1 MESILNSELG
11 NIELCVLAN
20 YGGVMVTE
28 RGSSAT
34 MSGLLTKSAVLEAKE
49 KGAGMVDYE
58 DVENLSGG
66 NLAKKGITSLGEVL
80 KRNKGAIGKAVG
92 KVAENVLGG
101 SKMSSY
107 STSGGSKLSKYM

>member
-28 RGSSAT
+28 RGS

-92 KVAENVLGG
+92 KATESALGG
-101 SKMSSY
+101 GKMSSY
-107 STSGGSKLSKYM
+107 SSSGGSKLSKYM

>member
-1 MESILNSELG
+1 MVG
-11 NIELCVLAN
+11 
-20 YGGVMVTE
+20 YG
-28 RGSSAT
+28 RRHGSSAT
-34 MSGLLTKSAVLEAKE
+34 MSGLLTKSGVLEAKE

-92 KVAENVLGG
+92 KATESALGG
-101 SKMSSY
+101 GKMSSY
-107 STSGGSKLSKYM
+107 SSSGGSKLSKYM